1 MKFYSADQIKREEL
15 VGRVEVIGEW
25 RGSTVVSVEN

>member
-1 MKFYSADQIKREEL
+1 

-25 RGSTVVSVEN
+25 RGSTVVSVENWGKEITGQK